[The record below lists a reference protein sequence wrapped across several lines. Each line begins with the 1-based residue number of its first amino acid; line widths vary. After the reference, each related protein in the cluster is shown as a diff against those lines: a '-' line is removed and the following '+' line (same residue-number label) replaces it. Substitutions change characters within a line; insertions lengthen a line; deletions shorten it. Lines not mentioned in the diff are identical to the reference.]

1 MFHKI
6 LPRRIV
12 CQLLQ
17 AYIARDSETFPAR
30 VRWIS
35 ETVQIKEVCQLWQAY
50 ITRDSETLPA
60 RVRWISET
68 VQIKEGK
75 KKRKKEKK
83 RHALYSG

>member
-6 LPRRIV
+6 LPRRI
-12 CQLLQ
+12 
-17 AYIARDSETFPAR
+17 
-30 VRWIS
+30 
-35 ETVQIKEVCQLWQAY
+35 VCQLWQAY

-75 KKRKKEKK
+75 KKRKKKKKERKEK
-83 RHALYSG
+83 ACTVLWVI